1 MLRKITIKQKIYALA
16 IFGSLLA
23 ISIAGIAMYKINA
36 IGIQLEQIA
45 KEDIPLTTNV
55 TEITVHQLEQAIFF
69 ERSVR
74 FAERMHHDPAAKK
87 SYDKYKKKFLEYAK
101 KVDAEILHAEET
113 VAHIIKHEK
122 SHGGEQ
128 EIINEFIHVEEI
140 LKKIEQEHKTFD
152 HDVEKIF
159 KLFETGKIAETK
171 SLIENVEKQEG
182 KIEQE
187 LTALLFEL
195 EKFTADAALKAE
207 HTEKLALKLL
217 IKITIIANI
226 IFLICSVIIVRGI
239 VRPLLATRHYADELS
254 NGNLS
259 VEQPTHNFKDEIA
272 DMMESLSVFKD
283 NAIESKQ
290 LREDQKLRDAEAEI
304 EKKQAMAALA
314 ESFDSQVGGMINAL
328 AAASTE
334 LQSTA
339 ESMKVVSDQTKESS
353 ATVAASSEESS
364 ANVNSVAAAMEE
376 MSATSA
382 EIATQVTAASG
393 KSSDT
398 AQNAAQ
404 ANETVNNLNVLTDS
418 IGEVVG
424 AIQDISE
431 QTNLLALN
439 ATIEAAR
446 AGDAGKGFAVVAD
459 EVKKLANETGQ
470 KTEEIGT
477 KISEIQEAT
486 RASVTAMQRIISN
499 ISEID
504 QSVGGVSAAVEEQNA
519 TTSEIVRSVT
529 EASQGVQQ
537 VSQTI
542 VDVQTGA
549 EQTGSS
555 AGALLDAANEVSQLS
570 EQLKHSVDSFLNDIR
585 GE

>member
-1 MLRKITIKQKIYALA
+1 MLKKITIKQKVSLLA

-23 ISIAGIAMYKINA
+23 ISIAFIAITGINSVGK
-36 IGIQLEQIA
+36 QLKQIA
-45 KEDIPLTTNV
+45 EEDIPLTANV
-55 TEITVHQLEQAIFF
+55 TGITVHQLEQAIFF

-74 FAERMHHDPAAKK
+74 FAEIMGHNPKAKK
-87 SYDKYKKKFLEYAK
+87 EYKKWKNKFFEYAK
-101 KVDAEILHAEET
+101 KVDKEILNAEEFIAEIIEHEE
-113 VAHIIKHEK
+113 
-122 SHGGEQ
+122 SHGGTQ
-128 EIINEFIHVEEI
+128 AVIDEFHHVAQVLEEVAI
-140 LKKIEQEHKTFD
+140 EHKSFD
-152 HDVEKIF
+152 HAVEKVF
-159 KLFETGKIAETK
+159 ELFESGNIAQAEEMAHK
-171 SLIENVEKQEG
+171 VEKQEDQLD
-182 KIEQE
+182 KK
-187 LTALLFEL
+187 LATLLLEL
-195 EKFTADAALKAE
+195 EKFTAESALNAE
-207 HTEKLALKLL
+207 HTEEKLL
-217 IKITIIANI
+217 STLINISI
-226 IFLICSVIIVRGI
+226 IFNTLFILIAFLIVRSI
-239 VRPLLATRHYADELS
+239 IKPLLATKEYSDELS

-259 VEQPTHNFKDEIA
+259 AEQPNHKFKDEIG
-272 DMMESLSVFKD
+272 DMIKSLNVFKD
-283 NAIESKQ
+283 NLIEAKQ
-290 LREDQKLRDAEAEI
+290 MREDQKVREAEAET
-304 EKKQAMAALA
+304 EKKQAMTALA

-339 ESMKVVSDQTKESS
+339 ESMKSISDQTKQSS
-353 ATVAASSEESS
+353 TTVAASSEESS

-470 KTEEIGT
+470 KTEEIGS

-537 VSQTI
+537 VTQTI

-555 AGALLDAANEVSQLS
+555 ADALLDASKEVSQLS
-570 EQLKHSVDSFLNDIR
+570 EKLKHSVDAFLDDIR
-585 GE
+585 G